1 MRGKM
6 YELKDLTESRM
17 LMEHRILPITI
28 WFVYGLIAIIAVALV
43 WASVGEIDV
52 VVKARGTVRPMETV
66 GTITSK
72 TTGKVKS
79 LPISRDQLVKKG
91 DLLMTIDDSALQ
103 LQMNALQVEKEQMSS
118 DLGLANRFIEGIESG
133 RNPFNMKTEES
144 YYYQFEKYKI
154 DNQINNENLELSKDK
169 LSRAQKELTELS
181 KISAWI
187 ALKGSPI
194 KNDNSLAAS
203 KYRTYALE
211 LGELERKGQVDL
223 MQFQSMQTLY
233 KADSVSQQELDLSK
247 RTMESSK
254 IALEQYTQNYSNS
267 LNDRIEALSA
277 AEFEF
282 LNTVAKMMPNMGV
295 GNQINWQTSKD
306 QLVKNLELL
315 GKKIE
320 SLQLA
325 VDQCRVEAET
335 AGIYNLAMDFAIG
348 DLVAEGTKIG
358 TIVPESSEV
367 YLAEMA
373 LGNQDVG
380 RVKVGD
386 KVKFKL
392 DALPYREYGF
402 VMGDIISISPD
413 AVIDSKSGQSYYK
426 AVATFKNQPMKSY
439 KGVNKFVKVG
449 MSYEA
454 HVVAERKKILW
465 VLMEKLQLSL

>member
-1 MRGKM
+1 
-6 YELKDLTESRM
+6 
-17 LMEHRILPITI
+17 
-28 WFVYGLIAIIAVALV
+28 
-43 WASVGEIDV
+43 
-52 VVKARGTVRPMETV
+52 
-66 GTITSK
+66 
-72 TTGKVKS
+72 
-79 LPISRDQLVKKG
+79 
-91 DLLMTIDDSALQ
+91 
-103 LQMNALQVEKEQMSS
+103 
-118 DLGLANRFIEGIESG
+118 
-133 RNPFNMKTEES
+133 
-144 YYYQFEKYKI
+144 
-154 DNQINNENLELSKDK
+154 
-169 LSRAQKELTELS
+169 
-181 KISAWI
+181 
-187 ALKGSPI
+187 
-194 KNDNSLAAS
+194 
-203 KYRTYALE
+203 LE

-223 MQFQSMQTLY
+223 KQFQSMQSLY

-254 IALEQYTQNYSNS
+254 IALEQFTQNYSNS

-325 VDQCRVEAET
+325 VDQCRLEAET
-335 AGIYNLAMDFAIG
+335 EGIYNLAMDFAIG